1 MYVKLLSL
9 LLLLCIIKATVCQN
23 LTDYKKLH
31 NDLFKDYDPNITPF
45 DTENGNSNK
54 KWIKF
59 QFYNLGINNYDEVDG
74 ILSLTSITLLTWLD
88 SSLRWKPSDY
98 NHITQITVS
107 TGTVWFPHIIL
118 LNDANKLEPFGST
131 SPSKVSISYNGNID
145 WSSAHVI
152 NSKCP
157 ANMRKFPFDEQKCSL
172 TFFVWEPSKQIYLE
186 PVSMPYSDYF
196 EAKSPD
202 WIVQSWEVKPEKLGN
217 ISLAVVL
224 NIKREP
230 LYYNILVF
238 TPIAVLA
245 LLNPLV
251 FLLPQNSG
259 ERISYG
265 MTILLSFVVFLT
277 LASDKIPATSN
288 PISFLIVFI
297 VLVFIAS
304 AVILLFNIFNCYF
317 FPQKDKEIK
326 GFLKNIAK
334 ILCRKGRKEKF
345 SANDEITIF
354 YKDIALWLDKF
365 CFVMSYI
372 FMFSLITVYFIILL
386 Y

>member
-1 MYVKLLSL
+1 MYVKVLSL
-9 LLLLCIIKATVCQN
+9 LMILNIPKATVCQN

-31 NDLFKDYDPNITPF
+31 NDLFKDYNPYITPF
-45 DTENGNSNK
+45 DTENGNSNE

-59 QFYNLGINNYDEVDG
+59 WFFNLGINHYDEVDG
-74 ILSLTSITLLTWLD
+74 ILSLTAMTILTWLD

-98 NHITQITVS
+98 NNITQITVS
-107 TGTVWFPHIIL
+107 TGTVWFPPIIL
-118 LNDANKLEPFGST
+118 LSDANKLEPFGST
-131 SPSKVSISYNGNID
+131 SPSKVSVSYNGNIE
-145 WSSAHVI
+145 WSHAHVI

-172 TFFVWEPSKQIYLE
+172 TFFVWEPSKQLCLE
-186 PVSMPYSDYF
+186 PVSMPYSDLF
-196 EAKSPD
+196 ETKNPG
-202 WIVQSWEVKPEKLGN
+202 WMVQSWEVKPDKQGN
-217 ISLAVVL
+217 ISLAVIL

-288 PISFLIVFI
+288 PNIISDCLHCLSVY
-297 VLVFIAS
+297 
-304 AVILLFNIFNCYF
+304 C
-317 FPQKDKEIK
+317 K
-326 GFLKNIAK
+326 
-334 ILCRKGRKEKF
+334 C
-345 SANDEITIF
+345 
-354 YKDIALWLDKF
+354 
-365 CFVMSYI
+365 CH
-372 FMFSLITVYFIILL
+372 TVV
-386 Y
+386 

>member
-1 MYVKLLSL
+1 MYVKWLSL
-9 LLLLCIIKATVCQN
+9 LIILCIIKATVCQN
-23 LTDYKKLH
+23 LTHYKKLH
-31 NDLFKDYDPNITPF
+31 NDLFNDYNPDITPF

-59 QFYNLGINNYDEVDG
+59 QFYNLGINHYDEVDG
-74 ILSLTSITLLTWLD
+74 ILSLTAMTILTWMD
-88 SSLRWKPSDY
+88 SSLRWKPSDF
-98 NHITQITVS
+98 NNITQITVY
-107 TGTVWFPHIIL
+107 TGTVWFPYIIL
-118 LNDANKLEPFGST
+118 LNDANKLEPFDST

-145 WSSAHVI
+145 WSPTHVI

-172 TFFVWEPSKQIYLE
+172 TFLVWEPSKQIYLE

-202 WIVQSWEVKPEKLGN
+202 WIVQSWEVTPDKQGN

-230 LYYNILVF
+230 LYYIILVF

-317 FPQKDKEIK
+317 FHKKDKEIK

-334 ILCRKGRKEKF
+334 ILCRKERKEKF

-354 YKDIALWLDKF
+354 YKDIAL
-365 CFVMSYI
+365 
-372 FMFSLITVYFIILL
+372 
-386 Y
+386 